1 MDRKLSKADCE
12 KIKDLYFKVYC
23 LMYSKK
29 TIMKMA
35 ERDIKNRKWYER
47 P

>member
-1 MDRKLSKADCE
+1 MNRKLSKADRK

-35 ERDIKNRKWYER
+35 ERDIKNRKYYDR